1 MNPTASRIAVLMG
14 TTSLLTIAS
23 AISAHAQ
30 NQQVAQAQT
39 AQAAPEEIPETVL
52 ITGSLIR
59 GTAAVGVPVTN
70 LGLKDFQTTGAI
82 KTADLFRT
90 IPAANVYPTGDGAN
104 SGGHLER
111 EQRVNLRGLDATGP
125 RALMMI
131 DGIRFPP
138 QADGICSIDPSI
150 IPALALDHVD
160 VLADGAS
167 ATYGSDAISGVINV
181 ILKRN
186 FDGAIS
192 QFGWTS
198 AEGGKNH
205 FLASQLWGRT
215 WDGGGVALS
224 YEWYDDSPVQGNVHS
239 KYSIDYSPWGL
250 DNRIPLGS
258 SMPGTLS
265 AGSPQNTNNAFAAN
279 LGRNCTNCYA
289 IPHGTGND
297 FNPINGGVGP
307 TLPFSGSTLNWA
319 TFANAANGGS
329 TASSSVGTR
338 NVFDPL
344 KLSLEDSGQQRNA
357 AVFTVDQRLTKDISF
372 YGEGFYSNRRGST
385 YSPANGTPTR
395 TDALSNLAVPTFNPY
410 YPTGSAPT
418 NLRVN
423 YNIALEV
430 PTYSAFYELATRYQ
444 MGLHIGLPF
453 GWNADV
459 FYAMSADAN
468 ILNVTGAV
476 NKTAVSAA
484 LGWTIGT
491 TGASGTTP
499 AIATWSK
506 PASVPYLNL
515 FCDAT
520 KFTCNS
526 PTTLKYVEGLRR
538 FDERMAV
545 NEKGV
550 KFDGPLFNVPAGT
563 VKAAIGGVYDSYTF
577 TFTTLDNTGASTL
590 ILPYIHADAPYQ
602 VWAGFAQV
610 NVPIFGDNFNLP
622 LVRKLDF
629 EASWRHDQYTG
640 GLVGGTSNPKFG
652 VNWLISEDAGLTFR
666 GSWGTSFR
674 FANAG
679 EFSIVASTAIGAF
692 NLPASVANA
701 TDQVS
706 ISCTGAPL
714 APAVGSAAYKLFNS
728 NPVAFPC
735 NSTQGALSEGGGPHL
750 EPRPFYANGVGYN
763 GGGILTPEQS
773 TNWAA
778 GLEFAPQKFLRGLDL
793 QA

>member
-14 TTSLLTIAS
+14 TASLLTIAN
-23 AISAHAQ
+23 AMSAHAQ

-39 AQAAPEEIPETVL
+39 AQAGPEEIPETVL

-59 GTAAVGVPVTN
+59 GQAAVGVPVTN

-82 KTADLFRT
+82 KTSDLFRT
-90 IPAANVYPTGDGAN
+90 VPAANVYPTGDGAN

-111 EQRVNLRGLDATGP
+111 ESRVNLRGLDATGP

-131 DGIRFPP
+131 DGMRFPP

-167 ATYGSDAISGVINV
+167 ATYGSDAISGVINL

-192 QFGWTS
+192 QFGWTT
-198 AEGGKNH
+198 ADGGKNH

-215 WDGGGVALS
+215 WDGGQVTLS
-224 YEWYDDSPVQGNVHS
+224 YEWYDDSPLSGKVHS
-239 KYSIDYSPWGL
+239 KYTLDFSPWGV
-250 DNRIPLGS
+250 DNRVPLGS
-258 SMPGTLS
+258 SAPGTLS
-265 AGSPQNTNNAFAAN
+265 TGAPAQPAFGNPGTAASIG
-279 LGRNCTNCYA
+279 LGCTNCYA
-289 IPHGTGND
+289 VPHGTGGN
-297 FNPINGGVGP
+297 FNPINGGLGP
-307 TLPFSGSTLNWA
+307 LTPFSGSTLDWA
-319 TFANAANGGS
+319 TFSPNTNYSG
-329 TASSSVGTR
+329 VNGTR
-338 NVFDPL
+338 NVFNPMAITY
-344 KLSLEDSGQQRNA
+344 EDSAQQRNA

-372 YGEGFYSNRRGST
+372 YGEGFYSNRRGEQ
-385 YSPANGTPTR
+385 YSPSNGVPTGNN
-395 TDALSNLAVPTFNPY
+395 ALSSIAVPTYNPY
-410 YPTGSAPT
+410 YPTNAPT

-423 YNIALEV
+423 YNLALEH

-444 MGLHIGLPF
+444 LGLHIGLPF

-459 FYAMSADAN
+459 FYAESADAN

-476 NKTAVSAA
+476 NKAAVSAA

-491 TGASGTTP
+491 TGATGTTP

-520 KFTCNS
+520 QFKCNS
-526 PTTLKYVEGLRR
+526 ATTLKYVEGLRR

-577 TFTTLDNTGASTL
+577 TFTTLDNTGASSL

-610 NVPIFGDNFNLP
+610 NVPIFGDTFSVP

-640 GLVGGTSNPKFG
+640 GLQGGTSNPKFG
-652 VNWLISEDAGLTFR
+652 INWLISEDAGLTFR

-750 EPRPFYANGVGYN
+750 ELPPFYANGVGYH
-763 GGGILTPEQS
+763 GGGENKSGTTSQTGARVEDS
-773 TNWAA
+773 A
-778 GLEFAPQKFLRGLDL
+778 
-793 QA
+793 